1 LGKPN
6 ELCIR
11 AHIAPAAFGIIS
23 VIYWES
29 SGMKKTIWQ
38 VDADTTV
45 QLQMGA
51 FGRRALSVN
60 GTEVQRW
67 RCTKRED
74 STDLVL
80 PTSLK
85 KAHLRISYQFLG
97 QVTTDLRVDGRL
109 MVRAED
115 LVKCTGCGTTPKAYD
130 TFCASCGRA
139 LAPPEDYAHIR
150 QLKWARNSIAYLGVM
165 FVVFGVIV
173 SLVTKNPTVLAIN
186 LILGAVMGALFLW
199 SKRAPLAA
207 IIVAS
212 GTYLVVVTT
221 NALIDPRS
229 LGQGLVLKILIIA
242 ALAKGVK
249 SALALRERD
258 A

>member
-1 LGKPN
+1 
-6 ELCIR
+6 
-11 AHIAPAAFGIIS
+11 
-23 VIYWES
+23 
-29 SGMKKTIWQ
+29 MKKTIWQ
-38 VDADTTV
+38 IDAHTTL
-45 QLQMGA
+45 QLHMGV

-74 STDLVL
+74 SVDLVL
-80 PTSLK
+80 PITLK
-85 KAHLRISYQFLG
+85 KAHLHIRREFLG
-97 QVTTDLRVDGRL
+97 QVTSDLRVDGRL

-115 LVKCTGCGTTPKAYD
+115 LIKCPGCGTTPKAYD
-130 TFCASCGRA
+130 TFCASCGQE

-173 SLVTKNPTVLAIN
+173 SLVAKNPTVLAIN
-186 LILGAVMGALFLW
+186 LILAAVMGALFLW
-199 SKRAPLAA
+199 SKRAPLPA

-212 GTYLVVVTT
+212 GTYLVVVVT
-221 NALIDPRS
+221 NALVDPRS
-229 LGQGLVLKILIIA
+229 LGQGLYLKIIIVA